1 LRFFEEERT
10 LERLKPKIEH
20 LTKRLEEFWELEHVG
35 DVRQLGFMVGIE
47 LVKDKRTGEKFPYG
61 DRTGFKVAYKCR
73 ERGVFLRP
81 LGDVM
86 VLMMPLVIDFD
97 QMDHVID
104 TLKWAIGSL

>member
-1 LRFFEEERT
+1 M
-10 LERLKPKIEH
+10 
-20 LTKRLEEFWELEHVG
+20 WYELPFLAVLLG
-35 DVRQLGFMVGIE
+35 LGFMVGIE